1 MNTEERKELIDRC
14 DRYIALYEKRLQKA
28 GDESDRRLYQEA
40 KTLKGLLE
48 MDRGYTVTDEAIP
61 GLSRIKVDNMEPGF
75 HLMKSEEIDA
85 LEAEVKGRADG

>member
-1 MNTEERKELIDRC
+1 MTTKERKELIDRC

-61 GLSRIKVDNMEPGF
+61 GFSRIKVDNMAPGF
-75 HLMKSEEIDA
+75 HLMKPEELDQ
-85 LEAEVKGRADG
+85 LEAEGKDPADG